1 MAQTL
6 IAAQNDEIADLINLV
21 RSASDPDVGLVLP
34 SGSTAL
40 QTPLNAKLLSQF
52 SKRTGRRTA
61 IVSSDLRVQE
71 TARANGFRVYSSVPA
86 YERGIEAFVSRPPE
100 PAGGNGTPAPI
111 GPTGEMAALVAAAS
125 AAGPPPS
132 PPEAGPALSPLATPF
147 APARSDAPAP
157 PAPPLRRPP
166 LTSRATPPASF
177 FHRHRRKLYAAG
189 GVAALIGLLLFF
201 ILSPSATI
209 TVTLAGSPLSV
220 NPTIQGTTD
229 TTAAKAGDHILTQVL
244 SATGTGNFNAS
255 PTGQKTLPATAASG
269 TIAVQ
274 FSGNTSPNG
283 VLGQIPQGTQFQ
295 NSDGSIVFKA
305 TQDVALCYP
314 AAGQSSCGSI
324 PANNAVPVQD
334 QLPEGKGNVAAGTLT
349 SWPKDPCSPANN
361 PTNNALG
368 SGNYQPECFDKS
380 GTEHDYFSV
389 GNPSAMTGGADEKQ
403 ITTASASDVNN
414 WQNQVQSVESNLTSQ
429 VNSQLQSQ
437 ASGRSF
443 AVDPSN
449 GGKSLTFDVKPQ
461 LPSADQ
467 QFASTQIT
475 ITASA
480 KAVVYNPQ
488 DPQKNMLAD
497 IKAQVTQ
504 GDQLGKDSFKPG
516 ACQVTQADVDGTVI
530 LSCSATGF
538 SQPVVDLAGL
548 RGQLTGKN
556 PGDAN
561 KIIQSKVDKVQ
572 DVEVTEFPFKLWYL
586 PFSSSRITIN
596 EHFVSQP
603 SQ

>member
-6 IAAQNDEIADLINLV
+6 LAAHNDEIADLINLV

-61 IVSSDLRVQE
+61 IVSSDPRVQE
-71 TARANGFRVYSSVPA
+71 MARANGFRVYSSVPA
-86 YERGIEAFVSRPPE
+86 YERGIEAVVGRPPAA
-100 PAGGNGTPAPI
+100 PPGNGTPPPTA
-111 GPTGEMAALVAAAS
+111 PTGEMAALVAAAS
-125 AAGPPPS
+125 ATTPPP
-132 PPEAGPALSPLATPF
+132 PPAVAPALSPLSTPF
-147 APARSDAPAP
+147 APPRTDEPAP

-166 LTSRATPPASF
+166 LTSRATPPPSF
-177 FHRHRRKLYAAG
+177 FHRHRRKLYALG
-189 GVAALIGLLLFF
+189 GVAALVGLLLFF

-209 TVTLAGSPLSV
+209 TVTLAGSPLAV
-220 NPTIQGTTD
+220 NPTIQGSTD
-229 TTAAKAGDHILTQVL
+229 PNQAKAPDHILTQVL
-244 SATGTGNFNAS
+244 TATGTGNFNAS

-269 TIAVQ
+269 TVAVQ
-274 FSGNTSPNG
+274 FSGNTQPNG

-314 AAGQSSCGSI
+314 ASGQSSCGSI
-324 PANNAVPVQD
+324 PGNNAVPVQD
-334 QLPEGKGNVAAGTLT
+334 QLPESKGNVAPGTLT
-349 SWPKDPCSPANN
+349 SWPKDPCNPANN
-361 PTNNALG
+361 PTNNALS
-368 SGNYQPECFDKS
+368 SGNYAPECFDKS
-380 GTEHDYFSV
+380 GAEHDYFSV
-389 GNPSAMTGGADEKQ
+389 GNPSATTGGADQKQ
-403 ITTASASDVNN
+403 VTTASASDVSN
-414 WQNQVQSVESNLTSQ
+414 WQNQVQSVENNLTSQ
-429 VNSQLQSQ
+429 VNSQLQGQ

-449 GGKSLTFDVKPQ
+449 GGKSLTFDVKPP
-461 LPSADQ
+461 LPSSDQ
-467 QFASTQIT
+467 QFAATQIT
-475 ITASA
+475 ITANA

-497 IKAQVTQ
+497 VKAQVSQ
-504 GDQLGKDSFKPG
+504 GDQLGTGSFKAG
-516 ACQVTQADVDGTVI
+516 TCQVTQADVDGTVI

-538 SQPVVDLAGL
+538 SQPIVDLNGL

-603 SQ
+603 TQ

>member
-40 QTPLNAKLLSQF
+40 QTPLNARLLSQF

-61 IVSSDLRVQE
+61 IVSSDPRVQE
-71 TARANGFRVYSSVPA
+71 MARANGFRVYSSVPA
-86 YERGIEAFVSRPPE
+86 YERGIEAFVSRPP
-100 PAGGNGTPAPI
+100 AVGNGTPAPI
-111 GPTGEMAALVAAAS
+111 GPTGEMAALVAAATAS
-125 AAGPPPS
+125 GPPPA
-132 PPEAGPALSPLATPF
+132 PPGAGPAVSPLATPF
-147 APARSDAPAP
+147 ASPQTDTPAP

-177 FHRHRRKLYAAG
+177 FHRHHRALYAAG

-209 TVTLAGSPLSV
+209 TVTLAGAPLSV

-229 TTAAKAGDHILTQVL
+229 PTAAKAGDHILTQVL
-244 SATGTGNFNAS
+244 SATGTGNFTAS

-305 TQDVALCYP
+305 TQDVTLCYP
-314 AAGQSSCGSI
+314 APGQTTCGSV
-324 PANNAVPVQD
+324 PGNNAVPVQD
-334 QLPEGKGNVAAGTLT
+334 QLPEAKGNVAPGTLT
-349 SWPKDPCSPANN
+349 SWPKDPCNPANN
-361 PTNNALG
+361 PSNNAF
-368 SGNYQPECFDKS
+368 GNYQPECFDKS

-403 ITTASASDVNN
+403 VTTASASDLTN
-414 WQNQVQSVESNLTSQ
+414 WQNQVQSVENNLTSQ
-429 VNSQLQSQ
+429 VNAQLQSQ

-467 QFASTQIT
+467 QFASTGIT

-497 IKAQVTQ
+497 IKAQVSQ
-504 GDQLGKDSFKPG
+504 GDQLGTDSFKPSP
-516 ACQVTQADVDGTVI
+516 CQVTQADVDGTVI

-538 SQPVVDLAGL
+538 SQPIIDLNGL
-548 RGQLTGKN
+548 RGQLAGKN

-561 KIIQSKVDKVQ
+561 KIIQGKVDKVQ

-596 EHFVSQP
+596 ERFVSQP
-603 SQ
+603 AQ

>member
-40 QTPLNAKLLSQF
+40 QTPLNARLLSQF

-61 IVSSDLRVQE
+61 IVSSDPRVQE
-71 TARANGFRVYSSVPA
+71 MARTNGFRVYSSVPA
-86 YERGIEAFVSRPPE
+86 YERGIEAVVAQPP
-100 PAGGNGTPAPI
+100 AAAVGNGAPAPI
-111 GPTGEMAALVAAAS
+111 GPTAEMAALVAAAT
-125 AAGPPPS
+125 ATGPPPA
-132 PPEAGPALSPLATPF
+132 PPALGPAPSPLATPF
-147 APARSDAPAP
+147 APPPTDAPVP
-157 PAPPLRRPP
+157 PAPPVRRPP
-166 LTSRATPPASF
+166 SRAAPPPASF
-177 FHRHRRKLYAAG
+177 FHRQRKKLYAAG
-189 GVAALIGLLLFF
+189 AALALLGLLLFL

-209 TVTLAGSPLSV
+209 TVTLAGAPLSV
-220 NPTIQGTTD
+220 NPTIQGSTD
-229 TTAAKAGDHILTQVL
+229 PNQAKAGDHILTQVL

-269 TIAVQ
+269 SVAVQ

-305 TQDVALCYP
+305 TQDVTLCYP
-314 AAGQSSCGSI
+314 APGQSSCGSV

-334 QLPEGKGNVAAGTLT
+334 QLPEAKGNVAPGTLT
-349 SWPKDPCSPANN
+349 SWPKDPCNKANN
-361 PTNNALG
+361 PSNNAF
-368 SGNYQPECFDKS
+368 GNYQPECFDKS
-380 GTEHDYFSV
+380 GQEQDYFSV
-389 GNPSAMTGGADEKQ
+389 GNPQAMKGGADEKQ
-403 ITTASASDVNN
+403 VTTASASDVAN
-414 WQNQVQSVESNLTSQ
+414 WQNQVQSVENNLTTQ
-429 VNSQLQSQ
+429 VNGQLQSQ
-437 ASGRSF
+437 AAGRSF

-461 LPSADQ
+461 LPSADS
-467 QFASTQIT
+467 QFAATAIT
-475 ITASA
+475 ITANA

-488 DPQKNMLAD
+488 DPKNSMLAD
-497 IKAQVTQ
+497 IKAQVSQ

-516 ACQVTQADVDGTVI
+516 PCQVTQADVDGTVI

-538 SQPVVDLAGL
+538 SQPIVDLNGL

-586 PFSSSRITIN
+586 PFSSARITIN

>member
-6 IAAQNDEIADLINLV
+6 LAAHNDEIADLINLV

-40 QTPLNAKLLSQF
+40 QTPVNAKLLSQF

-61 IVSSDLRVQE
+61 IVSSDPRVQE
-71 TARANGFRVYSSVPA
+71 MARAHGFRVYSSVPA
-86 YERGIEAFVSRPPE
+86 YERGIEAFVGRAPAA
-100 PAGGNGTPAPI
+100 PAGNGSPAPSA
-111 GPTGEMAALVAAAS
+111 PTGEMAALVAAAS
-125 AAGPPPS
+125 ASGPPPA
-132 PPEAGPALSPLATPF
+132 PPAVGPAPSPLATPF
-147 APARSDAPAP
+147 APPRTDAPAP

-166 LTSRATPPASF
+166 LTSRATPPSSF
-177 FHRHRRKLYAAG
+177 FHRHRKKLYASG
-189 GVAALIGLLLFF
+189 GVAALVGLLLFF

-220 NPTIQGTTD
+220 NPTIQGSTD
-229 TTAAKAGDHILTQVL
+229 PNQAKAPDHILTQVL
-244 SATGTGNFNAS
+244 TSTGTGNFNAS

-269 TIAVQ
+269 TEVVQ
-274 FSGNTSPNG
+274 FNG
-283 VLGQIPQGTQFQ
+283 ALPSNGLQGPIPAGTTFQ

-305 TQDVALCYP
+305 TQDVTLCYP
-314 AAGQSSCGSI
+314 PPGQSTCGGTTL
-324 PANNAVPVQD
+324 ANNAVPVQD
-334 QLPEGKGNVAAGTLT
+334 QLPEAKGNVGPGTLT
-349 SWPKDPCSPANN
+349 SWPKDPCAAANN
-361 PTNNALG
+361 PDPLAA
-368 SGNYQPECFDKS
+368 PECFNKGKPQDP
-380 GTEHDYFSV
+380 FSV
-389 GNPSAMTGGADEKQ
+389 GNPSAMTGGADQKQ
-403 ITTASASDVNN
+403 VTTASASDVSN
-414 WQNQVQSVESNLTSQ
+414 WQNQVQSVENNLTSQ
-429 VNSQLQSQ
+429 VNTQLQGQ

-449 GGKSLTFDVKPQ
+449 GGKSLTFDVKPS
-461 LPSADQ
+461 LPSPDQ
-467 QFASTQIT
+467 QFAATQIT
-475 ITASA
+475 ITANA

-497 IKAQVTQ
+497 VKAQVTQ
-504 GDQLGKDSFKPG
+504 GDQLGKDSFKAG
-516 ACQVTQADVDGTVI
+516 TCQVTQADVDGTVI

-538 SQPVVDLAGL
+538 SQPIVDLNGL

-603 SQ
+603 TQ

>member
-6 IAAQNDEIADLINLV
+6 IAAQNDEIADLISLV

-40 QTPLNAKLLSQF
+40 QTPLNARLLSQF

-86 YERGIEAFVSRPPE
+86 YERGIEAFVSQPPE
-100 PAGGNGTPAPI
+100 PAAGNGAPAPF

-125 AAGPPPS
+125 ASAPPPA
-132 PPEAGPALSPLATPF
+132 PPETGPAISPLATPF
-147 APARSDAPAP
+147 APARTDEPAP

-166 LTSRATPPASF
+166 LTSRATPPAGF
-177 FHRHRRKLYAAG
+177 FHTHRRKLYAAG
-189 GVAALIGLLLFF
+189 GVAALVGLLLFF

-229 TTAAKAGDHILTQVL
+229 ATAAKAGDHILTQVL

-269 TIAVQ
+269 TVAVQ
-274 FSGNTSPNG
+274 FSGNTAPNG

-305 TQDVALCYP
+305 TQDVTLCYP
-314 AAGQSSCGSI
+314 ASGQTACGSV
-324 PANNAVPVQD
+324 PGNNAVPVQD
-334 QLPEGKGNVAAGTLT
+334 QLPEAKGNVASGTLT
-349 SWPKDPCSPANN
+349 SWPKDPCNPANN
-361 PTNNALG
+361 PSNNAF
-368 SGNYQPECFDKS
+368 GNYQPECYDKS
-380 GTEHDYFSV
+380 GTERDFFSV

-403 ITTASASDVNN
+403 VTTASASDVAN
-414 WQNQVQSVESNLTSQ
+414 WQNQVQTVENNLTSQ

-449 GGKSLTFDVKPQ
+449 GGKSLTFDVKPS

-467 QFASTQIT
+467 QFASTQIA

-488 DPQKNMLAD
+488 DPPKNMLAD
-497 IKAQVTQ
+497 IKAQVSQ

-516 ACQVTQADVDGTVI
+516 TCQVTQADVDGTVI

-538 SQPVVDLAGL
+538 SQPIVDLSGL
-548 RGQLTGKN
+548 RAQLTGKN